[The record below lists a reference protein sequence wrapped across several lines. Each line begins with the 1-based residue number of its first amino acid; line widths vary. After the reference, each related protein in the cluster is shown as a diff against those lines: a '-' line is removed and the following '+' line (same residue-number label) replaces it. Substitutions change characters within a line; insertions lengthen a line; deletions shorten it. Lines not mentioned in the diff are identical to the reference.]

1 MGNRP
6 GAIALEGDRAEAL
19 HVHLAAAEEAAVE
32 DAVVADAA
40 AAGEDK
46 RFVEQS
52 YSIWPS

>member
-1 MGNRP
+1 MGDRP